1 MHQYG
6 VHQTII
12 AHSINRT
19 VRSASCSIVWN
30 LWAVGSLSR
39 LGAFVAGSVGSIDAH
54 LFGLQRV
61 VEDGDLALRSA
72 LPRTAAPLLGRHA
85 VGGKAAT
92 AVGSPEP
99 TTKGPFAFKG
109 RDIFVG
115 GEFDSP
121 GA

>member
-6 VHQTII
+6 VHRTII

-61 VEDGDLALRSA
+61 D
-72 LPRTAAPLLGRHA
+72 LGRGAHA
-85 VGGKAAT
+85 RARESLGKA
-92 AVGSPEP
+92 
-99 TTKGPFAFKG
+99 
-109 RDIFVG
+109 D
-115 GEFDSP
+115 
-121 GA
+121 